1 MKIEKLKKLK
11 VKISNFK
18 LKDMLDFKNLPL
30 RRDKAIESADDK
42 DIQTDFPI
50 NNNARTL
57 HPAVQRMVVSR
68 IIERGASDGVSD
80 ARTIVLRTEDGK
92 PAAWF
97 RAGQYVS
104 VSLKIGDSRVTRPYS
119 ISSSPKL
126 TKDGK
131 IHITVKGSRN
141 GFVAD
146 YILKDMKEGDSVP
159 VSGPEGRFYHDPLRD
174 SSNVVAVAGGSGIT
188 PFLSMAYA
196 IRDGLEDFNLTI
208 LYGSRT
214 EESIL
219 FRNELESITEE
230 TDKVRVIHVLS
241 EDEKEGYEH
250 GFITADLIRRYAPED
265 YSLFICGPQAL
276 CSFMEGVVSELG
288 LPRRRVRREIIGVS
302 GSMVAGPD
310 NEAEVFHTIIVHQG
324 PYRFEI
330 KASSKETVLVAMER
344 AGITAPARCRSGEC
358 GWCRSKL
365 LFGSVFIPSE
375 NDFRRSKDKDTDHI
389 HPCVTFPCSNLEIEV
404 PRGDSEV

>member
-1 MKIEKLKKLK
+1 MKEGRLSRLK

-18 LKDMLDFKNLPL
+18 LKDMLDFKNLPR
-30 RRDKAIESADDK
+30 RRDKAIDSAEDK
-42 DIQTDFPI
+42 VIQTDFPI
-50 NNNARTL
+50 NSNARAL

-68 IIERGASDGVSD
+68 IIERGASD
-80 ARTIVLRTEDGK
+80 ARTLILTTEDGK

-126 TKDGK
+126 TKDGR
-131 IHITVKGSRN
+131 IHITVKGSKN

-146 YILKDMKEGDSVP
+146 YILKDLKEGDSVL

-174 SSNVVAVAGGSGIT
+174 SLNVVAVAGGSGIT

-196 IRDGLEDFNLTI
+196 IRDGLENFNLTI

-230 TDKVRVIHVLS
+230 TDKVQVVHVLS
-241 EDEKEGYEH
+241 DEQKPDFEH
-250 GFITADLIRRYAPED
+250 GFITADLIRKYAPED

-276 CSFMEGVVSELG
+276 YSFMESVVSELN
-288 LPRRRVRREIIGVS
+288 LPVRRVRREIIGVS
-302 GSMVAGPD
+302 GNMVAGPC
-310 NEAEVFHTIIVHQG
+310 EEEVFHTITVHQG

-365 LFGSVFIPSE
+365 LSGSVFIPSE
-375 NDFRRSKDKDTDHI
+375 NDFRRRKDKDTDHI

>member
-30 RRDKAIESADDK
+30 RRDKAIESAEDK

-50 NNNARTL
+50 NSNARAL

-68 IIERGASDGVSD
+68 IIERGASD
-80 ARTIVLRTEDGK
+80 ARTLILTTEDGK

-104 VSLKIGDSRVTRPYS
+104 VSLKIGDSCVTRPYS

-126 TKDGK
+126 TKDGR

-146 YILKDMKEGDSVP
+146 YILRDLKEGDSVL

-174 SSNVVAVAGGSGIT
+174 SHNVVAVAGGSGIT

-230 TDKVRVIHVLS
+230 TDKVRVVHVLS
-241 EDEKEGYEH
+241 DEEKPGFEH
-250 GFITADLIRRYAPED
+250 GFITADLIRKYAPED

-276 CSFMEGVVSELG
+276 YSFMEGVVSELN
-288 LPRRRVRREIIGVS
+288 LPARRVRREIIGVS
-302 GSMVAGPD
+302 GNMVAGPC
-310 NEAEVFHTIIVHQG
+310 EEEVFHTITVHQG

-365 LFGSVFIPSE
+365 LSGSVFIPSE
-375 NDFRRSKDKDTDHI
+375 NDFRRRKDKDTDHI

>member
-1 MKIEKLKKLK
+1 MKEGKLSRLK
-11 VKISNFK
+11 VKISGFK

-30 RRDKAIESADDK
+30 RRDRAIESAEDK
-42 DIQTDFPI
+42 DIPTDFPI
-50 NNNARTL
+50 NNNARAL
-57 HPAVQRMVVSR
+57 HPAVQKMVVSR
-68 IIERGASDGVSD
+68 IIEREASD
-80 ARTIVLRTEDGK
+80 ARTVVLRTEDGK

-131 IHITVKGSRN
+131 IHITVKGGRN

-146 YILKDMKEGDSVP
+146 YILKDMEEGDPVT

-174 SSNVVAVAGGSGIT
+174 SCNVVAVAGGSGIT

-196 IRDGLEDFNLTI
+196 IRDGIEDFNLTI

-230 TDKVRVIHVLS
+230 TDKVKVVHVLS
-241 EDEKEGYEH
+241 EEQKAGYEN

-265 YSLFICGPQAL
+265 YSLFVCGPQAL
-276 CSFMEGVVSELG
+276 YSFMEGVVSELG
-288 LPRRRVRREIIGVS
+288 LPLRHVRREIIGVS
-302 GSMVAGPD
+302 GNMVVCRDDASRQRAALRDCSPISSSVVSMLSAILWKAMPRSLRTTGTV
-310 NEAEVFHTIIVHQG
+310 VFRLPT
-324 PYRFEI
+324 R
-330 KASSKETVLVAMER
+330 TVIWM
-344 AGITAPARCRSGEC
+344 
-358 GWCRSKL
+358 
-365 LFGSVFIPSE
+365 
-375 NDFRRSKDKDTDHI
+375 RRSW
-389 HPCVTFPCSNLEIEV
+389 
-404 PRGDSEV
+404 R

>member
-1 MKIEKLKKLK
+1 MKEGRLSRLK

-30 RRDKAIESADDK
+30 RRDKAIDSAEDK

-50 NNNARTL
+50 NSNARAL

-68 IIERGASDGVSD
+68 IIERGASD
-80 ARTIVLRTEDGK
+80 ARTLILTTEDGK

-126 TKDGK
+126 TKDGR
-131 IHITVKGSRN
+131 IHITVKGSKN

-146 YILKDMKEGDSVP
+146 YILKDLKEGDSVL

-174 SSNVVAVAGGSGIT
+174 SLNVVAVAGGSGIT

-196 IRDGLEDFNLTI
+196 IRDGLENFNLTI

-230 TDKVRVIHVLS
+230 TDKVQVVHVLS
-241 EDEKEGYEH
+241 DEEKPGFEH
-250 GFITADLIRRYAPED
+250 GFITADLIRKYAPED

-276 CSFMEGVVSELG
+276 YSFMESVVSELN
-288 LPRRRVRREIIGVS
+288 LPVRRVRREIIGVS
-302 GSMVAGPD
+302 GNMVAGPC
-310 NEAEVFHTIIVHQG
+310 EEEVFHTITVHQG

-365 LFGSVFIPSE
+365 LSGSVFIPSE
-375 NDFRRSKDKDTDHI
+375 NDFRRRKDKDTDHI

>member
-30 RRDKAIESADDK
+30 RRDKAIESAEDK

-50 NNNARTL
+50 NSNARAL

-68 IIERGASDGVSD
+68 IIERGASD
-80 ARTIVLRTEDGK
+80 ARTLILTTEDGK

-126 TKDGK
+126 TKDGR
-131 IHITVKGSRN
+131 IHITVKWSKN

-146 YILKDMKEGDSVP
+146 YILKDLKEGDSVL

-174 SSNVVAVAGGSGIT
+174 SLNVVAVAGGSGIT

-230 TDKVRVIHVLS
+230 TDKVRVVHVLS
-241 EDEKEGYEH
+241 NEEKPGFEH
-250 GFITADLIRRYAPED
+250 GFITADLIRKYAPED

-276 CSFMEGVVSELG
+276 YSFMEGVVSELG
-288 LPRRRVRREIIGVS
+288 LPARRVRREIIGVS
-302 GSMVAGPD
+302 GNMVAGPC
-310 NEAEVFHTIIVHQG
+310 EEEVFHTITVHQG

-344 AGITAPARCRSGEC
+344 AGMTAPARCRSGEC

-365 LFGSVFIPSE
+365 LSGSVFIPSE
-375 NDFRRSKDKDTDHI
+375 NDFRRRKDKDTDHI

>member
-30 RRDKAIESADDK
+30 RRDKAIESAEDK

-50 NNNARTL
+50 NSNARAL

-68 IIERGASDGVSD
+68 IIERGASD
-80 ARTIVLRTEDGK
+80 ARTLILTTEDGK

-126 TKDGK
+126 TKDGR

-146 YILKDMKEGDSVP
+146 YILKDLKEGDSVL

-174 SSNVVAVAGGSGIT
+174 SLNVVAVAGGSGIT

-230 TDKVRVIHVLS
+230 TDKVRVVHVLS
-241 EDEKEGYEH
+241 NEEKPGFEH
-250 GFITADLIRRYAPED
+250 GFITADLIRKYAPED

-276 CSFMEGVVSELG
+276 YSFMEGVVSELG
-288 LPRRRVRREIIGVS
+288 LPARRVRREIIGVS
-302 GSMVAGPD
+302 GNMVAGPC
-310 NEAEVFHTIIVHQG
+310 EEEVFHTITVHQG

-344 AGITAPARCRSGEC
+344 AGMTAPARCRSGEC

-365 LFGSVFIPSE
+365 LSGSVFIPSE
-375 NDFRRSKDKDTDHI
+375 NDFRRRKDKDTDHI

>member
-1 MKIEKLKKLK
+1 MKEGRLSRLK

-30 RRDKAIESADDK
+30 RRDKAIDSAEDK

-50 NNNARTL
+50 NSNARAL

-68 IIERGASDGVSD
+68 IIERGATD
-80 ARTIVLRTEDGK
+80 ARTLVLTTEDGK

-104 VSLKIGDSRVTRPYS
+104 VSLKIGNSRVTRPYS

-126 TKDGK
+126 TKDGR
-131 IHITVKGSRN
+131 IHITVKGSKN

-146 YILKDMKEGDSVP
+146 YILKDLKEGDSVL

-174 SSNVVAVAGGSGIT
+174 SLNVVAVAGGSGIT

-196 IRDGLEDFNLTI
+196 IRDGLENFNLTI

-241 EDEKEGYEH
+241 DEQKSGFEH
-250 GFITADLIRRYAPED
+250 GFITADLIRKYASED
-265 YSLFICGPQAL
+265 FSLFICGPQAL
-276 CSFMEGVVSELG
+276 YGFMEGVVSELG
-288 LPRRRVRREIIGVS
+288 LPVRRVRREIIGVS
-302 GSMVAGPD
+302 GYMVAGPCCED
-310 NEAEVFHTIIVHQG
+310 EVFHTLTVHQG
-324 PYRFEI
+324 PYRYVI
-330 KASSKETVLVAMER
+330 KASSKETMLVAMER

-365 LFGSVFIPSE
+365 LSGSVFIPSE
-375 NDFRRSKDKDTDHI
+375 NDFRRRKDKDTGHI
-389 HPCVTFPCSNLEIEV
+389 HPCVTFPCSDLEIEV

>member
-30 RRDKAIESADDK
+30 RRDKAIDSAEDK

-50 NNNARTL
+50 NSNARTL

-68 IIERGASDGVSD
+68 IIEREASD
-80 ARTIVLRTEDGK
+80 ARTLVLTTGDGK

-104 VSLKIGDSRVTRPYS
+104 MSLKIGNSRVTRPYS

-146 YILKDMKEGDSVP
+146 YILKDLKEGDSVP

-174 SSNVVAVAGGSGIT
+174 SHNVVAVAGGSGIT

-230 TDKVRVIHVLS
+230 TEKVKVVHVLS
-241 EDEKEGYEH
+241 DEQKPGYEQ

-276 CSFMEGVVSELG
+276 YSFMEGVVSELG

-310 NEAEVFHTIIVHQG
+310 SEEEVFHTITVHQG

-365 LFGSVFIPSE
+365 LSGSVFIPEE
-375 NDFRRSKDKDTDHI
+375 NDYRRRKDKDTAHI
-389 HPCVTFPCSNLEIEV
+389 HPCVTFPRSDLEIEV

>member
-30 RRDKAIESADDK
+30 RRDKAIESAEDK

-50 NNNARTL
+50 NSNARAL

-68 IIERGASDGVSD
+68 IIERGASD
-80 ARTIVLRTEDGK
+80 ARTLILTTEDGK

-104 VSLKIGDSRVTRPYS
+104 VSLKIGDSCVTRPYS

-126 TKDGK
+126 TKDGR

-146 YILKDMKEGDSVP
+146 YILRDLKEGDSVL

-174 SSNVVAVAGGSGIT
+174 SHNVVAVAGGSGIT

-230 TDKVRVIHVLS
+230 TDKVRVVHVLS
-241 EDEKEGYEH
+241 DEEKPGFEH
-250 GFITADLIRRYAPED
+250 GFITADLIRKYAPED

-276 CSFMEGVVSELG
+276 YSFMEGVVSELN
-288 LPRRRVRREIIGVS
+288 LPARRVRREIIGVS
-302 GSMVAGPD
+302 GNMVAGPC
-310 NEAEVFHTIIVHQG
+310 EKEVFHTITVHQG

-365 LFGSVFIPSE
+365 LSGTVFIPSE

-389 HPCVTFPCSNLEIEV
+389 HPCVTFPHSDLEIEV

>member
-1 MKIEKLKKLK
+1 MKEGRLSRLK

-30 RRDKAIESADDK
+30 RRDKAIDSAEDK

-50 NNNARTL
+50 NSNARAL

-68 IIERGASDGVSD
+68 IIERGASD
-80 ARTIVLRTEDGK
+80 ARTLILTTEDGK

-126 TKDGK
+126 TKDGR
-131 IHITVKGSRN
+131 IHITVKGSKN

-146 YILKDMKEGDSVP
+146 YILKDLKEGDSVL

-174 SSNVVAVAGGSGIT
+174 SLNVVAVAGGSGIT

-196 IRDGLEDFNLTI
+196 IRDGLENFNLTI

-230 TDKVRVIHVLS
+230 TDKVQVVHVLS
-241 EDEKEGYEH
+241 DEQKPDFEH
-250 GFITADLIRRYAPED
+250 GFITADLIRKYAPED

-276 CSFMEGVVSELG
+276 YSFMESEVSELN
-288 LPRRRVRREIIGVS
+288 LPVRRVRREIIGVS
-302 GSMVAGPD
+302 GNMVAGPC
-310 NEAEVFHTIIVHQG
+310 EEEVFHTITVHQG

-365 LFGSVFIPSE
+365 LSGSVFIPSE
-375 NDFRRSKDKDTDHI
+375 NDFRRRKDKDTDHI

>member
-30 RRDKAIESADDK
+30 RRDKAIESAEDK

-50 NNNARTL
+50 NSNARAL

-68 IIERGASDGVSD
+68 IIERGASD
-80 ARTIVLRTEDGK
+80 ARTLILTTEDGK

-104 VSLKIGDSRVTRPYS
+104 VSLKIGDSCVTRPYS

-126 TKDGK
+126 TKDGR

-146 YILKDMKEGDSVP
+146 YILRDLKEGDSVL

-174 SSNVVAVAGGSGIT
+174 SHNVVAVAGGSGIT

-230 TDKVRVIHVLS
+230 TDKVRVVHVLS
-241 EDEKEGYEH
+241 DEEKPGFEH
-250 GFITADLIRRYAPED
+250 GFITADLIRKYAPED

-276 CSFMEGVVSELG
+276 YSFMEGVVSELN
-288 LPRRRVRREIIGVS
+288 LPARRVRREIIGVS
-302 GSMVAGPD
+302 GNMVAGPC
-310 NEAEVFHTIIVHQG
+310 EKEVFHTITVHQG

-330 KASSKETVLVAMER
+330 KSSSKETVLVAMER

-365 LFGSVFIPSE
+365 LSGSVFIPSE
-375 NDFRRSKDKDTDHI
+375 NDFRRRKDKDTNHI
-389 HPCVTFPCSNLEIEV
+389 HPCVTFPCSDLEIEV